1 MPSDERVQRALEAL
15 GPARHA
21 FRAAVAAAHDQVCA
35 YLATH
40 GALERDRRDE
50 SLRELGSFAA
60 GRIDVARFADLA
72 SEARVLPPPAE
83 AIVRQCADVL
93 QDVLERRDL
102 LHTVVVVPG
111 GDMRAA
117 VDAALA
123 EAGRAFG
130 AVLVF
135 QAVRTGVYCTEQHQ
149 PLLRAFPYARW
160 NRAERQLGVPLV
172 IRATGA
178 DLRAD
183 ALAEYLDGRQRFV
196 VTVEEP
202 CTPAPLVRLATPSVL
217 AMQVAA
223 DAELARMTSFDGP
236 AVAAIVPDSAVRFV
250 NDPRETP
257 RFTVQHV
264 PTGTPARAIG
274 RWSVWQQREQ
284 LAQLDWLARPAAMP
298 AAPAVPAT
306 QAGSP
311 TPAAAAPAAPASAPP
326 AATSDAAAVESLAG
340 WLLAQAGFTA
350 TGQEAGG
357 SA

>member
-1 MPSDERVQRALEAL
+1 MPSDERMQRALEAL
-15 GPARHA
+15 GPARHG
-21 FRAAVAAAHDQVCA
+21 FRAAVAAAHDQICA

-50 SLRELGSFAA
+50 SLRELGRFAA

-72 SEARVLPPPAE
+72 SEARVLPAPAE

-102 LHTVVVVPG
+102 LHTVVVAPG
-111 GDMRAA
+111 SDMRAA

-172 IRATGA
+172 IQATGA

-196 VTVEEP
+196 VLVDEP

-217 AMQVAA
+217 AMQVADFA
-223 DAELARMTSFDGP
+223 ALSRIATYDGP
-236 AVAAIVPDSAVRFV
+236 AVAAIVPESAARFV

-257 RFTVQHV
+257 RLTVQHA
-264 PTGTPARAIG
+264 PASTPRAVG
-274 RWSVWQQREQ
+274 RWSAWQQREQ
-284 LAQLDWLARPAAMP
+284 LAQLEWLSRPAAP
-298 AAPAVPAT
+298 PAVTPSPSVADAGTGGALVTTAAT
-306 QAGSP
+306 IPVS
-311 TPAAAAPAAPASAPP
+311 APAS
-326 AATSDAAAVESLAG
+326 SDAAAVESLTG
-340 WLLAQAGFTA
+340 WLLAQAGFTP
-350 TGQEAGG
+350 TGAEAGG
-357 SA
+357 AA